1 MMMMEKRR
9 EKRLPEE
16 NKVTIEYHAEALNKL
31 DIDPITALTKDISL
45 SGARLECGHPFP
57 VGSMVKIRI
66 SLSKSH
72 KMLNLDGRIKWVRDI
87 EDDELF
93 EMGVE
98 FEHTLPNKLMVLL
111 QHLFGK

>member
-1 MMMMEKRR
+1 MSIEKRR
-9 EKRLPEE
+9 EKRMPEE
-16 NKVTIEYHAEALNKL
+16 NKVTIEYHAESENK
-31 DIDPITALTKDISL
+31 DDSTQVNALTKDISL
-45 SGARLECGHPFP
+45 SGARIESDMPFP
-57 VGSMVKIRI
+57 VGTMVKIRI
-66 SLSKSH
+66 ALSKSH
-72 KMLNLDGRIKWVRDI
+72 KLLNLDGKIKWIRDI